1 LSDLQKFYQSILNIR
16 QQESAFDTI
25 KSIVQ
30 EERNLIYKSTTDL
43 TGYCKYIAT
52 QISTRLKERNIKTYQ
67 IDLKDIVSI
76 DHTILIAEYLENN
89 NLKRILIDPTYSQ
102 FTKNENYKLINLSV
116 WPSEKLDK
124 NFLTTL
130 LNDGIIEIDDV
141 SFKHY
146 LNSFG
151 PSNYEIYLD
160 DLLYQQLGI
169 KTKR

>member
-1 LSDLQKFYQSILNIR
+1 MNDLQKFYQSILNIR
-16 QQESAFDTI
+16 QQEKALETI

-52 QISTRLKERNIKTYQ
+52 QISTRLKEKNIKTYQ

-76 DHTILIAEYLENN
+76 DHTILIAEYKENDT
-89 NLKRILIDPTYSQ
+89 LKRILIDPTYSQ
-102 FTKNENYKLINLSV
+102 FTKNENYKLISMSV
-116 WPSEKLDK
+116 WPSEKLDR

-130 LNDGIIEIDDV
+130 LNDGIIEIDDAK
-141 SFKHY
+141 FKHY

-151 PSNYEIYLD
+151 TPNYEIYLD
-160 DLLYQQLGI
+160 DLLYQELGI